1 MLQLYVV
8 FLANQRMLKGV
19 EQAHFQVYSW
29 LFDLQG
35 AFYNA
40 VTMFNMDI
48 DIKTG

>member
-29 LFDLQG
+29 LLTYREHF
-35 AFYNA
+35 
-40 VTMFNMDI
+40 TML
-48 DIKTG
+48 